1 MLRCSVGGRGRL
13 RLDVSALD
21 AALVDTRRIHG
32 PKQLTDIYLLALAVR
47 HGGNLVFNPSDE
59 FMLEPGQHVIVMA
72 SPQGRQELEGALLP
86 D

>member
-1 MLRCSVGGRGRL
+1 ML
-13 RLDVSALD
+13 
-21 AALVDTRRIHG
+21 
-32 PKQLTDIYLLALAVR
+32 LAVR